1 VALAL
6 AVAVASSLMGAS
18 LPLLVE
24 QVARTSRNVGRAV
37 GSLYFINTAGSAL
50 AAFAAVMVLL
60 GSAGELGTIRVAAAL
75 NLSCGAFML
84 LGPGRREMAR

>member
-1 VALAL
+1 
-6 AVAVASSLMGAS
+6 MGAS

-24 QVARTSRNVGRAV
+24 QIARGSRNVGRAV

-50 AAFAAVMVLL
+50 GAFAAVMVLL

-84 LGPGRREMAR
+84 LGPGRREMAW